1 MDFRTTNAGLDTP
14 VGWMN
19 ASRIFYRTCQFWQ
32 ALGANLSPE
41 DLDLVREVLA
51 PSQRRLFE
59 QLQMSEKVHSMK
71 VLRALLDQGENHPD
85 LFVAALLHDV
95 GKSRFPLNMWD
106 RILIVVGKAFF
117 PQRAKRWGSEPVS
130 ALESLHSSDRRGL
143 PTETLHE
150 PDLRGLPTE
159 ALPNP
164 DRQGLPTETLHK
176 PDLRGL
182 PTEALHNPDRRGLLT
197 ETFLRIW
204 RRPFIIAE
212 RHPAWGAEMAAQA
225 GASPLAVALIR
236 QHQDKLD
243 PDLGGNSG
251 MEGYLLRKLQA
262 VDDNS

>member
-1 MDFRTTNAGLDTP
+1 
-14 VGWMN
+14 MN
-19 ASRIFYRTCQFWQ
+19 ASRIFYRTRQFWQ

-59 QLQMSEKVHSMK
+59 KLQVSEKAHSMK

-85 LFVAALLHDV
+85 LSVAALLHDV

-117 PQRAKRWGSEPVS
+117 PQRTKRWGSEPPS
-130 ALESLHSSDRRGL
+130 TLKSLHPS
-143 PTETLHE
+143 
-150 PDLRGLPTE
+150 
-159 ALPNP
+159 
-164 DRQGLPTETLHK
+164 
-176 PDLRGL
+176 
-182 PTEALHNPDRRGLLT
+182 DRRGLLT
-197 ETFLRIW
+197 KTFFRIW

-243 PDLGGNSG
+243 PDLESNSG
-251 MEGYLLRKLQA
+251 TEGYLLHKLQA

>member
-19 ASRIFYRTCQFWQ
+19 ASRIFYRTRQFWQ

-59 QLQMSEKVHSMK
+59 KLQVSEKAHSMK

-85 LFVAALLHDV
+85 LSVAALLHDV

-117 PQRAKRWGSEPVS
+117 PQRAKRWGSEPPS
-130 ALESLHSSDRRGL
+130 TLKSLHPS
-143 PTETLHE
+143 
-150 PDLRGLPTE
+150 
-159 ALPNP
+159 
-164 DRQGLPTETLHK
+164 
-176 PDLRGL
+176 
-182 PTEALHNPDRRGLLT
+182 DRRGLLT
-197 ETFLRIW
+197 ETFPEPDPRGLPTEAFPEPDRQGLLTETFFRIW

-243 PDLGGNSG
+243 PDLESNSG
-251 MEGYLLRKLQA
+251 TEGYLLHKLQA

>member
-1 MDFRTTNAGLDTP
+1 
-14 VGWMN
+14 MN
-19 ASRIFYRTCQFWQ
+19 ASRIFYRTRQFWQ

-85 LFVAALLHDV
+85 LLVAALLHDV

-106 RILIVVGKAFF
+106 RILIVLGRAFF

-130 ALESLHSSDRRGL
+130 ALKSLHSSDRRGL
-143 PTETLHE
+143 LTETS
-150 PDLRGLPTE
+150 R
-159 ALPNP
+159 
-164 DRQGLPTETLHK
+164 
-176 PDLRGL
+176 
-182 PTEALHNPDRRGLLT
+182 NPDRRGLLT
-197 ETFLRIW
+197 ETLLRNW

-225 GASPLAVALIR
+225 GASPLAVAIIR
-236 QHQDKLD
+236 RHQDE
-243 PDLGGNSG
+243 LGPGPGSNSG
-251 MEGYLLRKLQA
+251 MQGQLLRKLQA

>member
-1 MDFRTTNAGLDTP
+1 
-14 VGWMN
+14 MN
-19 ASRIFYRTCQFWQ
+19 ASRIFYRTRQFWQ

-59 QLQMSEKVHSMK
+59 KLQVSEKAHSMK

-85 LFVAALLHDV
+85 LSVAALLHDV

-117 PQRAKRWGSEPVS
+117 PQRTKRWGSEPPS
-130 ALESLHSSDRRGL
+130 TLKSLHPSD
-143 PTETLHE
+143 H
-150 PDLRGLPTE
+150 RGLPTE
-159 ALPNP
+159 AFPEP
-164 DRQGLPTETLHK
+164 DRQ
-176 PDLRGL
+176 
-182 PTEALHNPDRRGLLT
+182 GLLT
-197 ETFLRIW
+197 ETFFRIW

-243 PDLGGNSG
+243 PDLESNSG
-251 MEGYLLRKLQA
+251 TEGYLLHKLQA
-262 VDDNS
+262 EDDNS

>member
-1 MDFRTTNAGLDTP
+1 
-14 VGWMN
+14 MN
-19 ASRIFYRTCQFWQ
+19 ASRIFYRTRQFWQ

-85 LFVAALLHDV
+85 LLVAALLHDV

-106 RILIVVGKAFF
+106 RILIVLGKAFF
-117 PQRAKRWGSEPVS
+117 PQSAKRWGSEPAS
-130 ALESLHSSDRRGL
+130 ALESIHSADRRGLLAEASHNPDHRGL
-143 PTETLHE
+143 PTETFS
-150 PDLRGLPTE
+150 
-159 ALPNP
+159 N
-164 DRQGLPTETLHK
+164 
-176 PDLRGL
+176 
-182 PTEALHNPDRRGLLT
+182 
-197 ETFLRIW
+197 IW
-204 RRPFIIAE
+204 LRPFIIAE
-212 RHPAWGAEMAAQA
+212 RHPAWGAEMAAQV

-236 QHQDKLD
+236 RHQDKLD

>member
-1 MDFRTTNAGLDTP
+1 
-14 VGWMN
+14 MN
-19 ASRIFYRTCQFWQ
+19 ASRIFYRTRQFWQ

-59 QLQMSEKVHSMK
+59 KLQVSEKVHSMK

-85 LFVAALLHDV
+85 LSVAALLHDV

-106 RILIVVGKAFF
+106 RILIVVGKALF
-117 PQRAKRWGSEPVS
+117 PQRAKRWGSAPPS
-130 ALESLHSSDRRGL
+130 TLKSLHPSDRRGL
-143 PTETLHE
+143 PTEAFPE
-150 PDLRGLPTE
+150 
-159 ALPNP
+159 P
-164 DRQGLPTETLHK
+164 DRQ
-176 PDLRGL
+176 
-182 PTEALHNPDRRGLLT
+182 GLLT
-197 ETFLRIW
+197 ETFFRIW

-243 PDLGGNSG
+243 PDLESNSG
-251 MEGYLLRKLQA
+251 TEGYLLHKLQA
-262 VDDNS
+262 EDDNS